1 MPKYTVSF
9 LPEAV
14 DDILRSYEWGVEN
27 WGEDAAEKWLRDLY
41 RSIYRILEAS
51 PFGCPLAPENESWDS
66 EMRQL
71 VFLRY
76 RILFTVLRH
85 EKEGVV
91 VRVSGPYSGYLD

>member
-41 RSIYRILEAS
+41 HSIYQILEAR
-51 PFGCPLAPENESWDS
+51 PLAPENDSWES
-66 EMRQL
+66 EVRQL
-71 VFLRY
+71 IFLRY
-76 RILFTVLRH
+76 RILFTILH
-85 EKEGVV
+85 PEKETVV